1 MISGYFLTLK
11 KKTKKRSN
19 EKIIKDNIITDV
31 RINFDQ
37 EKEEDYLEPKTVSNF
52 WNNNYIEYE
61 TNGDKNRNLALG
73 EYLNKIES

>member
-19 EKIIKDNIITDV
+19 EKIIKDNIITDI

-37 EKEEDYLEPKTVSNF
+37 EKEEDYFEPKTERNF

>member
-19 EKIIKDNIITDV
+19 EKIIKDNIITDI

-37 EKEEDYLEPKTVSNF
+37 EKEEDYYEPKTVSNF

>member
-19 EKIIKDNIITDV
+19 EKIIKDNIITDI

-37 EKEEDYLEPKTVSNF
+37 EQEEDYFEPKTVRNF

>member
-37 EKEEDYLEPKTVSNF
+37 EKEEDYFEPKTVSNF

>member
-19 EKIIKDNIITDV
+19 EKIIKDNIITDI

-37 EKEEDYLEPKTVSNF
+37 EKEEDYFEPKTVRNF

-61 TNGDKNRNLALG
+61 TNGDKNRNLVLG

>member
-19 EKIIKDNIITDV
+19 EKIIKDNIITDI

-37 EKEEDYLEPKTVSNF
+37 EKEEDYFKPKTVRNF

>member
-1 MISGYFLTLK
+1 MIYGYFLTLK

-19 EKIIKDNIITDV
+19 EKIIKDNIITDI

-37 EKEEDYLEPKTVSNF
+37 EKEEDYYEPKTVSNF

>member
-19 EKIIKDNIITDV
+19 EKIIKDNIITDI

-37 EKEEDYLEPKTVSNF
+37 EKEEDYYEPKTASNF